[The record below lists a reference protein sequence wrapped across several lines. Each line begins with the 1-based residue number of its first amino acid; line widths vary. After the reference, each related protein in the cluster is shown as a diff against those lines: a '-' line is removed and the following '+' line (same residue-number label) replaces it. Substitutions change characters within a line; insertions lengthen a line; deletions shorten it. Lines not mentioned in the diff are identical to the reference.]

1 LVKFEKVQKK
11 NELKALKA
19 SNDFQRER
27 LFSFDIS
34 TAFSLTDNGSDSELL
49 SYLKNT
55 CFIFLLILRLL
66 RYIHAAIGSKPYL
79 RIDCYNRSYISLIYQ
94 IKFLST
100 LVLTLRRFQVV
111 ASVAGSYY
119 FHGGLDSPYNQLI
132 KRLAAH
138 WSIEHRS
145 ALKSRPYHGSTVL
158 RPIRNIRRGKIER

>member
-19 SNDFQRER
+19 SNDSQRER

-55 CFIFLLILRLL
+55 YFIFLLILRLL
-66 RYIHAAIGSKPYL
+66 RYIHAAIGSEPYL
-79 RIDCYNRSYISLIYQ
+79 RINSYNRSYISFIYQ
-94 IKFLST
+94 IKFLS
-100 LVLTLRRFQVV
+100 LVLTLARFQVV

-119 FHGGLDSPYNQLI
+119 FHGSLDSPYNQLI

-145 ALKSRPYHGSTVL
+145 VLKSRPYRGSTVL
-158 RPIRNIRRGKIER
+158 RPIRNIRCGKIER